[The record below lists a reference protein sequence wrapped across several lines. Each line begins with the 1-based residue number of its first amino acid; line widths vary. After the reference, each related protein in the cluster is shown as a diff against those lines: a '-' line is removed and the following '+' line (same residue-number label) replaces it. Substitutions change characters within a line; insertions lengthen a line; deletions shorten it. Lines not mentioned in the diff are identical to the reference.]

1 MTVQAILAPA
11 FAHVF
16 LTFALL
22 FWMGHVRFAA
32 LRTGAVAVGDI
43 AAGRRAWP
51 DRAQRAANAY
61 ANQFELPVLF
71 YALVPLA
78 LYTRKADL
86 LFVVLAW
93 VFVATRFAHASL
105 YVTMNP
111 IRHRFRAFA
120 AGALVLLV
128 MWIMFA
134 VRILAS

>member
-1 MTVQAILAPA
+1 MTVPAILAPA
-11 FAHVF
+11 FAQVF

-22 FWMGHVRFAA
+22 FWMGHARFAA
-32 LRTGAVAVGDI
+32 LRAGTVRVGDI
-43 AAGRRAWP
+43 ALGQRAWP

-93 VFVATRFAHASL
+93 VFVATRTVHAGL
-105 YVTMNP
+105 YVTTNP
-111 IRHRFRAFA
+111 LSYRFQAFA
-120 AGALVLLV
+120 AGVVVLLV
-128 MWIMFA
+128 MWSVFA
-134 VRILAS
+134 IRILAS